1 MSDEQIIAGRYRL
14 AERLGS
20 GGMGVVW
27 QAYDERLR
35 RKVAVK
41 QVMVPAELTSSQGEE
56 MIRRTMREGRIAA
69 RLQHPQLITVFD
81 VVQDGGQPYLI
92 MEYLPSTSLAGLGT
106 LAPAE
111 VARIGAEAAD
121 GLAAAHESGVV
132 HRDVKPGNVLV
143 GEDGTVK
150 ITDFGIARV
159 TEDIA
164 GTLTSTFAGTPAYL
178 APEVAKGNPATYASD
193 VYSLGAT
200 LYTAVEGVPPSG
212 KDSNPMAQLYRIAS
226 GVITPPTKAGPLSEV
241 LMWLLNPDPEQRP
254 TMVQARDALAGVTYE
269 MEPATTAPG
278 ASPTTAADA
287 PTTAAPTTAAPT
299 TALPAPAAAAP
310 LPPAEPAP
318 ERDDKRGRAVLFA
331 AVLVVVAVA
340 AALVTTLLNR
350 GDDTPDKA
358 GPAAET
364 TTTTPEPT
372 TEPPTSESQEE
383 TTSETTP
390 TTTTTVPTTT
400 TTAPQPPADPGAA
413 VSSYYAMMPGSR
425 DAGWNR
431 LSAAYQNK
439 TGRPSY
445 DRWWGRISAVTA
457 SEIAPTGPA
466 TVEATILYNF
476 TDGSRRRERHRY
488 TLVNQNGGWLIDSSA
503 VLSSN
508 PA

>member
-1 MSDEQIIAGRYRL
+1 MSEQIIAGRYRL

-27 QAYDERLR
+27 QAYDERLH

-41 QVMVPAELTSSQGEE
+41 QVLVPAELTSSQSEE

-92 MEYLPSTSLAGLGT
+92 MEYLPSTSLSGLGT
-106 LAPAE
+106 LPPEE
-111 VARIGAEAAD
+111 VARIGAEAAA
-121 GLAAAHESGVV
+121 GLAGAHEAGVV
-132 HRDVKPGNVLV
+132 HRDVKPANVLV

-159 TEDIA
+159 AEDIA

-200 LYTAVEGVPPSG
+200 LYTAVEGEPPSG

-226 GVITPPTKAGPLSEV
+226 GAITPPTKAGPLTDV

-269 MEPATTAPG
+269 TPIPTAV
-278 ASPTTAADA
+278 
-287 PTTAAPTTAAPT
+287 
-299 TALPAPAAAAP
+299 APAAAAAP
-310 LPPAEPAP
+310 AAAESAAAESTAAMAPSAPPPP
-318 ERDDKRGRAVLFA
+318 DDRTGRRGRAVLFA

-340 AALVTTLLNR
+340 AALVTSLLNR
-350 GDDTPDKA
+350 EGTPSTA
-358 GPAAET
+358 APSGETTRTTAPTTTSEEPPASEETTEPTETTET
-364 TTTTPEPT
+364 TTTT
-372 TEPPTSESQEE
+372 
-383 TTSETTP
+383 
-390 TTTTTVPTTT
+390 TTTTTTP
-400 TTAPQPPADPGAA
+400 PQQPPQQPADPGAA
-413 VSSYYAMMPGSR
+413 IAAYYAMMPGSR
-425 DAGWNR
+425 AEGWNR
-431 LSAAYQNK
+431 LSPGYQAQ
-439 TGRPSY
+439 GRASY
-445 DRWWGRISAVTA
+445 DRWWGRVSSVSA
-457 SEIAPTGPA
+457 SEIATTGPT
-466 TVEATILYNF
+466 TVEATVLYAF
-476 TDGSRRRERHRY
+476 TDGTRTRERHRY
-488 TLVNQNGGWLIDSSA
+488 TMLNQNGTWLIDSQA

>member
-1 MSDEQIIAGRYRL
+1 MSDKTIAGRYRL
-14 AERLGS
+14 AERIGS

-41 QVMVPAELTSSQGEE
+41 QVMVPAELTSSQSEE

-81 VVQDGGQPYLI
+81 VVQDDGQPYLI

-106 LAPAE
+106 LAPDE

-132 HRDVKPGNVLV
+132 HRDVKPANVLV

-178 APEVAKGNPATYASD
+178 APEVAKGHPATYASD

-200 LYTAVEGVPPSG
+200 LYTAVEGTPPSG

-254 TMVQARDALAGVTYE
+254 TMVQAREALAAVTYD
-269 MEPATTAPG
+269 M
-278 ASPTTAADA
+278 A
-287 PTTAAPTTAAPT
+287 PTTVAPAPDQAPTAVVPADAAATTPVQTPSAAAPM
-299 TALPAPAAAAP
+299 PAPA
-310 LPPAEPAP
+310 PPP
-318 ERDDKRGRAVLFA
+318 ERGDRRGRAVLFA

-340 AALVTTLLNR
+340 AALVTTLINR
-350 GDDTPDKA
+350 DDSPDNA
-358 GPAAET
+358 SPPAET
-364 TTTTPEPT
+364 TTSSTPEPT
-372 TEPPTSESQEE
+372 TEPPTSD
-383 TTSETTP
+383 SEDEP
-390 TTTTTVPTTT
+390 TTTTTTTTTSTTT
-400 TTAPQPPADPGAA
+400 TTTQAPQPPADPGAA

-445 DRWWGRISAVTA
+445 DRWWGSISSVSAA
-457 SEIAPTGPA
+457 EIAATGPA

-488 TLVNQNGGWLIDSSA
+488 TLVNQNGAWLIDGST